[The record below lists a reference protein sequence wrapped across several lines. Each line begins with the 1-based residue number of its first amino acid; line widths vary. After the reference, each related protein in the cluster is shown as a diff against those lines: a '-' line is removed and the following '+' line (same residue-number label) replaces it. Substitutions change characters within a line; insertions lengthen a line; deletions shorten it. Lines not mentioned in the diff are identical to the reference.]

1 MIVIGIGE
9 YAVTTESGESIVTYA
24 LSSCV
29 AMTVYSPIKKV
40 AGMVH
45 ISMPQY
51 YVRNGI
57 AKDNPWAYADKAV
70 PMLIEK
76 MCNDYN
82 CSKLELEIKI
92 YGGAESTNKSDMF
105 KIGSRNVEAVNRE
118 LSLLNLSTSY
128 SDTGGN
134 NSRTIALF
142 SDTGYV
148 KVRCLPLKI

>member
-29 AMTVYSPIKKV
+29 AMTVYSPIRKV

-45 ISMPQY
+45 ISMPY
-51 YVRNGI
+51 YHARSSNL
-57 AKDNPWAYADKAV
+57 KDNLWAYADRAV

-76 MCNDYN
+76 ICNEYN
-82 CSKLELEIKI
+82 CSKSELEIRI
-92 YGGAESTNKSDMF
+92 YGGAESNNRLDMF
-105 KIGSRNVEAVNRE
+105 KIGSRNVEAVNKE
-118 LSLLNLSTSY
+118 LSLLNLSTIY

-134 NSRTIALF
+134 KSRTIALF
-142 SDTGYV
+142 SDTGDV
-148 KVRCLPLKI
+148 SVRCLPLKI

>member
-1 MIVIGIGE
+1 VIVIGIGE

-29 AMTVYSPIKKV
+29 AMTVYSPIRKV

-45 ISMPQY
+45 ISMPHY
-51 YVRNGI
+51 YARNGTT
-57 AKDNPWAYADKAV
+57 KENPWAYADKAV

-76 MCNDYN
+76 VCNEYN
-82 CSKLELEIKI
+82 CSKQELEIKI
-92 YGGAESTNKSDMF
+92 YGGADSNSKLDMF
-105 KIGSRNVEAVNRE
+105 KIGSKNVEAVKRE

-134 NSRTIALF
+134 TSRTIALY
-142 SDTGYV
+142 SDTGDV
-148 KVRCLPLKI
+148 RVRCLPLKI